1 MPEIMHEGATE
12 VSNKTF
18 FLYFLLNYLIL
29 LFADKIVIGSYHGI
43 LRIFNPKPT
52 KVEGGWS
59 GFRPEDVL
67 LESSL
72 QAPILQIE
80 AGKFVS

>member
-1 MPEIMHEGATE
+1 LI
-12 VSNKTF
+12 N
-18 FLYFLLNYLIL
+18 FLIHLYKHFEF
-29 LFADKIVIGSYHGI
+29 LFADKIIIGSYHGI

>member
-1 MPEIMHEGATE
+1 MHFT
-12 VSNKTF
+12 
-18 FLYFLLNYLIL
+18 
-29 LFADKIVIGSYHGI
+29 DKIVIGSYHGI

-52 KVEGGWS
+52 KTDSGWS

-72 QAPILQIE
+72 QSPILQIE
-80 AGKFVS
+80 AGKYVS